1 MLFWA
6 TNPGEYFMARRN
18 APNAA
23 LFYPY
28 LVGSEVADQLN
39 EDYLEGIIRNKP
51 VLIVDLGCLSVPS
64 LDPAKREEQKKIG
77 VYPADPP
84 ENLDEVLKFIEE
96 NYYLE
101 AVVKEKEV
109 YRLNGSKAP

>member
-1 MLFWA
+1 M
-6 TNPGEYFMARRN
+6 
-18 APNAA
+18 
-23 LFYPY
+23 
-28 LVGSEVADQLN
+28 GSEVADQLN

-51 VLIVDLGCLSVPS
+51 VLIVDLGRLSVPS